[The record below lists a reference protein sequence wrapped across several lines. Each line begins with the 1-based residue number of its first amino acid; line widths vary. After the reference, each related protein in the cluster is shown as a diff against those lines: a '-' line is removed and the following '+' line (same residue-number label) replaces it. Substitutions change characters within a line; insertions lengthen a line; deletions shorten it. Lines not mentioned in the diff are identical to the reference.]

1 MKKYEFESLLKSFAL
16 FFISLGLFLALI
28 FYLEYRQKIADL
40 DQKLFTQMR
49 LCSFDLQ
56 CPDFKIDF
64 SPKGEKQPLFLYH
77 EKDGLSAYFT
87 LPGSKNYYMKI
98 SYPPKSYDHDAK
110 EIYYRMVVRFLAL
123 LLIIAILSLLFSLY
137 ALHPMKKA
145 LVTIEEFIRDVLH
158 DFNTPIFSIFLNSEL
173 LKRDAANGE
182 KVERIQQS
190 AQNILMLQENL
201 RAYLRELK
209 SQKESFD
216 AAALINEILPD
227 IQKLYPDITTVLHA
241 KSIPLFTHKGAFKR
255 VLVNLLTN
263 AAKYNKP
270 NGRIDIRFDSQKEK
284 LLIEDTGIGIKN
296 PDKAFERFYTEN
308 ARGTGIGLHIVK
320 KLCEEMQTPITVE
333 SIPAE
338 GSRFILDLK
347 AVTKW

>member
-1 MKKYEFESLLKSFAL
+1 MKKYEIESLLKSFAL
-16 FFISLGLFLALI
+16 FFVSLGLFLALI

-40 DQKLFTQMR
+40 DQKLFSRMR

-64 SPKGEKQPLFLYH
+64 SLKKKKQPLFLYR
-77 EKDGLSAYFT
+77 EKDGLAAYFT
-87 LPGSKNYYMKI
+87 LPGSKNYYMRI
-98 SYPPKSYDHDAK
+98 SYPLHSYRHDVR

-123 LLIIAILSLLFSLY
+123 LLIVAVLSLLFSLY

-145 LVTIEEFIRDVLH
+145 LFTIEEFIRDILH
-158 DFNTPIFSIFLNSEL
+158 DFNTPISSIVLNSAL
-173 LKRDAANGE
+173 LKKEDSDRE

-190 AQNILMLQENL
+190 ARNILMLQENL

-209 SQKESFD
+209 SQKETFE
-216 AAALINEILPD
+216 AVALIEETLFD
-227 IQKLYPDITTVLHA
+227 IRKLYPDISVKLHTE
-241 KSIPLFTHKGAFKR
+241 PTMLHTHKAAFKR

-270 NGRIDIRFDSQKEK
+270 HGRIDISIDPHNKK
-284 LLIEDTGIGIKN
+284 MIIEDTGVGIKN
-296 PDKAFERFYTEN
+296 PQKVFERFYTEN

-320 KLCEEMQTPITVE
+320 KLCEEMRIAVEVE
-333 SIPAE
+333 SIPGE
-338 GSRFILDLK
+338 GSRFILDLRE
-347 AVTKW
+347 VTKG